1 MRFENPWTVFIQ
13 QVNLSDRAVNGGE
26 NAMADPVFAE
36 PVRRI
41 RRHFFTQR
49 ALD

>member
-1 MRFENPWTVFIQ
+1 
-13 QVNLSDRAVNGGE
+13 LSDGAVNGGE
-26 NAMADPVFAE
+26 NAMAGPVFTE

-41 RRHFFTQR
+41 RGHFFTQR

>member
-1 MRFENPWTVFIQ
+1 VRFENPWTVFIQ
-13 QVNLSDRAVNGGE
+13 QVNLLDWAVNAGE
-26 NAMADPVFAE
+26 NAMANPVFTD